1 MSFPMGGGLAGGA
14 QAGLST
20 EELQQIKV
28 QKYIAAAS
36 ESCAFKTAM
45 SGVMGFGLG
54 GAFGLFMSSMR
65 YDTPMT
71 PQGAEISKLPVR
83 DQIRQGFREM
93 GKQSWSS
100 ARNFGKV
107 ALFYTGIEC
116 GIEGLRGKN
125 AMENNVIAGFIT
137 GGILARN
144 AGPQA
149 MAVGA
154 AGFGVFGYAIETYL
168 RMDSYDASKDP
179 IT

>member
-1 MSFPMGGGLAGGA
+1 MAFPMGGGLMGGR
-14 QAGLST
+14 QPGLSA
-20 EELQQIKV
+20 EELQQQQI
-28 QKYIAAAS
+28 QKYMSMGA

-71 PQGAEISKLPVR
+71 PQGQEISKLPVR
-83 DQIRQGFREM
+83 DQIRQGFKEM
-93 GKQSWSS
+93 GKASWSS

-125 AMENNVIAGFIT
+125 EMENNVIAGCIT
-137 GGILARN
+137 GAILARN

-154 AGFGVFGYAIETYL
+154 AGFGAFGAAIEWYL